1 MTSCRHIKY
10 GWPWLLWC
18 SLNVCI
24 AQDGAAQIPA
34 EQAMAGLKQPMDD
47 LIVEHLDPIETDSQ
61 LTLGQLVEQTLEKY
75 PDRLINEALQQEAE
89 ALKVRGDSWLA
100 GSTAL
105 ALDYADDTV
114 GSDQG
119 AREASANLEFTV
131 WNWGQRSAAQNVADQ
146 AQIAANK
153 QSHAVKWEVARLV
166 REALWD
172 MALAESR
179 LQQARNNM
187 TISEQLLHKVQ
198 RRVELGDLPRAD
210 LLLAESEHLQNQS
223 LLTQAEAEVMH
234 SRKSYANLTQTT
246 RIPGQ
251 YQEHLS
257 AIQAVQLDHPLL
269 EAINALIAR
278 KQAAVEWFKVT
289 DTINQPKVIIG
300 AKNTRDQRGSDDVQ
314 SANVGV
320 VIPFG
325 HSTYDAPEIAAAHL
339 ELNQALAQREHLQR
353 QLEKGLH
360 EAEHAL
366 EVTQAELK
374 IATQMKDI
382 AAQHFKMMQTSFE
395 AGEINLLDLLKI
407 QARSLEAARNARE
420 QEVKLQRH
428 IALYNQA
435 VGVLP

>member
-146 AQIAANK
+146 AQVAANK

-172 MALAESR
+172 MALAEK
-179 LQQARNNM
+179 
-187 TISEQLLHKVQ
+187 I
-198 RRVELGDLPRAD
+198 GRA
-210 LLLAESEHLQNQS
+210 H
-223 LLTQAEAEVMH
+223 V
-234 SRKSYANLTQTT
+234 
-246 RIPGQ
+246 
-251 YQEHLS
+251 
-257 AIQAVQLDHPLL
+257 
-269 EAINALIAR
+269 
-278 KQAAVEWFKVT
+278 
-289 DTINQPKVIIG
+289 
-300 AKNTRDQRGSDDVQ
+300 
-314 SANVGV
+314 
-320 VIPFG
+320 
-325 HSTYDAPEIAAAHL
+325 
-339 ELNQALAQREHLQR
+339 
-353 QLEKGLH
+353 
-360 EAEHAL
+360 
-366 EVTQAELK
+366 
-374 IATQMKDI
+374 
-382 AAQHFKMMQTSFE
+382 
-395 AGEINLLDLLKI
+395 
-407 QARSLEAARNARE
+407 
-420 QEVKLQRH
+420 
-428 IALYNQA
+428 
-435 VGVLP
+435 